1 MKSLRKNLLLVLLT
15 LSVLFGGTLIHTQKT
30 EAKTTKVYLGKY
42 TLTAYCPCRSCSGGH
57 GSNTASGKKAKQG
70 RTIAVDTRKIK
81 LGTKIHI
88 NGHTYTAEDVGGAI
102 KGNRIDVYFT
112 SHKKALQFGK
122 KKNVKVYKV
131 TTKASYD
138 SDSSSK
144 KVEGDSITTTSIDT
158 DVDIPKFNLSY

>member
-1 MKSLRKNLLLVLLT
+1 MKLFRKKLALALLT
-15 LSVLFGGTLIHTQKT
+15 LSVLFGGTMFHTQDAQ
-30 EAKTTKVYLGKY
+30 AKTSKVYLGKY

-70 RTIAVDTRKIK
+70 RTIAVDKKKIK
-81 LGTKIHI
+81 LGTKIHM

-131 TTKASYD
+131 VTTSSYASN
-138 SDSSSK
+138 SSSK
-144 KVEGDSITTTSIDT
+144 KVEEESISTSIDT
-158 DVDIPKFNLSY
+158 NVDVPKFNLSY

>member
-1 MKSLRKNLLLVLLT
+1 MEFKGS
-15 LSVLFGGTLIHTQKT
+15 KT

-88 NGHTYTAEDVGGAI
+88 NGHTFDIFDMVLISENPNPRYNT
-102 KGNRIDVYFT
+102 
-112 SHKKALQFGK
+112 GK
-122 KKNVKVYKV
+122 
-131 TTKASYD
+131 
-138 SDSSSK
+138 
-144 KVEGDSITTTSIDT
+144 
-158 DVDIPKFNLSY
+158 

>member
-1 MKSLRKNLLLVLLT
+1 M
-15 LSVLFGGTLIHTQKT
+15 FHTQDAQ
-30 EAKTTKVYLGKY
+30 AKTSKVYLGKY

-70 RTIAVDTRKIK
+70 RTIAVDKRKIK
-81 LGTKIHI
+81 LGTKIHM

-131 TTKASYD
+131 VTTSSYAS
-138 SDSSSK
+138 SSSSK
-144 KVEGDSITTTSIDT
+144 KVEEESISTSIDT
-158 DVDIPKFNLSY
+158 NVDVPKFNLSY